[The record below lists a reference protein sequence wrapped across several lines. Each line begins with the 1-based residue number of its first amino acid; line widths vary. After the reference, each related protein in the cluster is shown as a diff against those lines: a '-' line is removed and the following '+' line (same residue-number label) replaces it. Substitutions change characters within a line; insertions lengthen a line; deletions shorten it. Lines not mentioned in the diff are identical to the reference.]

1 MDRGRVTRSAEFA
14 SSLAALADL
23 LKSARRVAVLTGAGM
38 SAESGIP
45 TFRDAQ
51 TGLWARFDPYELAS
65 PEGFAQ
71 DPATVWAWYE
81 SRRRQVMSA
90 QPHAGHL
97 ALARLAALPRFD
109 EFTVVTQNVDDLHE
123 RAGCTNVVHL
133 HGSLFAPRCMACG
146 ASHRLD
152 AGAPARDLAPRA
164 APPSC
169 GTCGGMIRPGV
180 VWFGESLPEP
190 AWQLAVEAAAR
201 ADLMLVVGTSSQV
214 YPAAGLPDE
223 VRRAGGR
230 VAVINPDEGLRA
242 TPGDVLLRATAGEG
256 IPALLAELAG

>member
-1 MDRGRVTRSAEFA
+1 M
-14 SSLAALADL
+14 
-23 LKSARRVAVLTGAGM
+23 AVLTGAGM

-51 TGLWARFDPYELAS
+51 TGLWARFDPYVLAS
-65 PEGFAQ
+65 PEGFAR
-71 DPATVWAWYE
+71 DPETVWAWYE

-97 ALARLAALPRFD
+97 ALAQLAALPHFD

-146 ASHRLD
+146 TPYRLD
-152 AGAPARDLAPRA
+152 AGTPAPDPAPRI

-169 GTCGGMIRPGV
+169 STCGGMVRPGV
-180 VWFGESLPEP
+180 VWFGESLPEH
-190 AWQLAVEAAAR
+190 AWQLAMQAAAR

-223 VRRAGGR
+223 VRQAGGR
-230 VAVINPDEGLRA
+230 VAVINPDEGLRE
-242 TPGDVLLRATAGEG
+242 TSGELLVRATAGVG
-256 IPALLAELAG
+256 IPALLALLAG